1 MGVKERS
8 VARSRKGAGGS
19 AHIPPTEF
27 RNLRLYGA
35 EAVDCTVT
43 EKDIARA
50 GGTGA
55 LRGVLETVATPWN
68 TSPLKATTH
77 VHLYPNPHAV
87 NSKIG
92 LTQPNIHSAT
102 AIFVL
107 PTIDSVT
114 AFPTGL
120 RMLAST
126 SRGLTFVELL
136 HVTSWSIDYLSIKFK
151 PIRVST
157 ETTILVECIG
167 TKASSK
173 SARMHAANFMV
184 RLELWRAKCWC
195 WG

>member
-35 EAVDCTVT
+35 EAVGCTVT

-55 LRGVLETVATPWN
+55 LRGVLETVATPRN

-126 SRGLTFVELL
+126 T
-136 HVTSWSIDYLSIKFK
+136 
-151 PIRVST
+151 RV
-157 ETTILVECIG
+157 
-167 TKASSK
+167 
-173 SARMHAANFMV
+173 
-184 RLELWRAKCWC
+184 
-195 WG
+195 